1 MFSVKC
7 KLPVFKN
14 TAITYKDSVY
24 AYTYANLEFTKQQRA
39 RKHTLTFTQIFN
51 FSSAVYSIS
60 I

>member
-24 AYTYANLEFTKQQRA
+24 AYTYANFEFMK
-39 RKHTLTFTQIFN
+39 
-51 FSSAVYSIS
+51 
-60 I
+60 